1 MPMTVGIL
9 SFELHIPAS
18 RSLKQKRKVIK
29 GMVDRIHARLR
40 VSVAETDFHDLHQ
53 RSEIGVAVVTHSVAE
68 AERLLDDVRQ
78 IVDREM
84 EAMVT
89 RWDPQILEGEG

>member
-1 MPMTVGIL
+1 MTVGIL
-9 SFELHIPAS
+9 AFELHLPTS
-18 RSLKQKRKVIK
+18 RSLKEKRKVIK

-53 RSEIGVAVVTHSVAE
+53 RSEIGVALVSHSVTE
-68 AERLLDDVRQ
+68 AERLLDSVRQ
-78 IVDREM
+78 LVDREM

-89 RWDPQILEGEG
+89 RWEPQILEAEG